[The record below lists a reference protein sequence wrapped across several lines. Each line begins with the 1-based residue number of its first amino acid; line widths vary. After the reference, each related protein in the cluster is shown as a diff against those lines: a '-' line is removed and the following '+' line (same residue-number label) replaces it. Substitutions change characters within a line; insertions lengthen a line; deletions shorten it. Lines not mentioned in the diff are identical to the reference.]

1 VPSAG
6 EPKLQHFDLTGAD
19 EISETI
25 DCVRLREVNG
35 ETEMKNPMFVAFWKR
50 IAYQVGIGFA
60 MALSIMLARVSDA
73 EAQAQPVGVLVQVP
87 STGNDCVAGSC
98 SAHNPVP
105 FGGSLAIPYTTTR
118 SFPNGDEY
126 QIDGMISIGENADG
140 TSLPGKMYVTITF
153 IGGPGTG
160 GTSVGAPD
168 QFLLHDYLDYTQ
180 NGSANDLTVEAIG
193 SFSSG
198 VGSGSSV
205 TVSAEY
211 CGGITSSPVL
221 GPISPPPSSFS
232 TSAVTF
238 VSPCSAGGLLVD
250 TSFTFNFRNG
260 TTPGS
265 YIRVGTI
272 PAPPVTGA
280 GTHDFYGNL
289 FSDILWRNTN
299 GDTTIWAM
307 NGSQVLSTPD
317 LGTVPASWVIVGQR
331 DFNGD
336 GNCDIL
342 WRNTSGDTSIWLM
355 DGGQVLSAVD
365 LGVVPTSWVVLE
377 PVTSTATAWAT
388 FFGATRTAI
397 PRSG

>member
-1 VPSAG
+1 
-6 EPKLQHFDLTGAD
+6 
-19 EISETI
+19 
-25 DCVRLREVNG
+25 
-35 ETEMKNPMFVAFWKR
+35 
-50 IAYQVGIGFA
+50 
-60 MALSIMLARVSDA
+60 
-73 EAQAQPVGVLVQVP
+73 
-87 STGNDCVAGSC
+87 
-98 SAHNPVP
+98 
-105 FGGSLAIPYTTTR
+105 
-118 SFPNGDEY
+118 
-126 QIDGMISIGENADG
+126 
-140 TSLPGKMYVTITF
+140 
-153 IGGPGTG
+153 
-160 GTSVGAPD
+160 
-168 QFLLHDYLDYTQ
+168 
-180 NGSANDLTVEAIG
+180 
-193 SFSSG
+193 
-198 VGSGSSV
+198 
-205 TVSAEY
+205 
-211 CGGITSSPVL
+211 
-221 GPISPPPSSFS
+221 
-232 TSAVTF
+232 
-238 VSPCSAGGLLVD
+238 
-250 TSFTFNFRNG
+250 
-260 TTPGS
+260 
-265 YIRVGTI
+265 
-272 PAPPVTGA
+272 VTGA

>member
-1 VPSAG
+1 
-6 EPKLQHFDLTGAD
+6 
-19 EISETI
+19 
-25 DCVRLREVNG
+25 
-35 ETEMKNPMFVAFWKR
+35 
-50 IAYQVGIGFA
+50 

-221 GPISPPPSSFS
+221 GPISPRVRSAHRQLPSSAPARRAGCWSIPLSRS
-232 TSAVTF
+232 TSATA
-238 VSPCSAGGLLVD
+238 PHPAR
-250 TSFTFNFRNG
+250 TS
-260 TTPGS
+260 
-265 YIRVGTI
+265 VL
-272 PAPPVTGA
+272 A
-280 GTHDFYGNL
+280 L
-289 FSDILWRNTN
+289 FLR
-299 GDTTIWAM
+299 
-307 NGSQVLSTPD
+307 
-317 LGTVPASWVIVGQR
+317 R
-331 DFNGD
+331 
-336 GNCDIL
+336 
-342 WRNTSGDTSIWLM
+342 R
-355 DGGQVLSAVD
+355 
-365 LGVVPTSWVVLE
+365 
-377 PVTSTATAWAT
+377 
-388 FFGATRTAI
+388 
-397 PRSG
+397 